1 MVFTMTGGGTA
12 QGART
17 PGEDPTS
24 AEVRPGAG
32 GRTGG
37 TDHRP
42 PEVEFIKSVA
52 MIAVVD
58 LGPTIAD
65 IVTVRPVEGAP
76 ARPAISAKTTLE
88 VLRETRLGLRN

>member
-1 MVFTMTGGGTA
+1 
-12 QGART
+12 
-17 PGEDPTS
+17 
-24 AEVRPGAG
+24 
-32 GRTGG
+32 
-37 TDHRP
+37 
-42 PEVEFIKSVA
+42 